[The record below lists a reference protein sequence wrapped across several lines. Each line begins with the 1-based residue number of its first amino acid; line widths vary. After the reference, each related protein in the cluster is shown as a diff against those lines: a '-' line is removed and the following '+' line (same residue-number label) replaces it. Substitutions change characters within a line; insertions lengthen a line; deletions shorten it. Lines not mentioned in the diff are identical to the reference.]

1 MTDKRDGIGFP
12 DKGSFRRP
20 AYSAPRLQ
28 RLGRV
33 SELTEINSNQAFD
46 GGGYAS

>member
-33 SELTEINSNQAFD
+33 SDMTRNN
-46 GGGYAS
+46 GGPVVDVNAYFS